1 MTLRSQDSLIGQLNQ
16 LSQLSQKLWVVE
28 CLMLYK
34 VVCIDK
40 THILVTLPYHS
51 YCGASLH
58 HLQHFWELFKDYGST
73 VLHVVVYIIFRQPET
88 VDYVLRRALRYIAL
102 SACLEGFLSI
112 DESHS

>member
-40 THILVTLPYHS
+40 TRILVFVPGPYDLPFS
-51 YCGASLH
+51 S
-58 HLQHFWELFKDYGST
+58 
-73 VLHVVVYIIFRQPET
+73 
-88 VDYVLRRALRYIAL
+88 
-102 SACLEGFLSI
+102 
-112 DESHS
+112 